1 MSVIVISTNLNQNS
15 KTDILAKLATDKFNE
30 LGFDAEY
37 LALASYDLPLCDGYE
52 CYSNESVIEL
62 QKKFAAADSFILC
75 SPVYCYDLNAVAKNL
90 IELTGASVKE
100 KVFSFI
106 VNAGAEKSY
115 MAPMKFM
122 NSLMIDF
129 RCLILPKFLYVT
141 SKDFDKQNKIDN
153 QDIIDSLDSMVKS
166 HLNLTKAYLSL

>member
-1 MSVIVISTNLNQNS
+1 MSAIVISSNLNQNS
-15 KTDILAKLATDKFNE
+15 KTDILAKLATQKFNE
-30 LGFDAEY
+30 FGFDAEY
-37 LALASYDLPLCDGYE
+37 LPLSSYDLPLCDGYK
-52 CYSNESVIEL
+52 CYSNDSVIEL
-62 QKKFAAADSFILC
+62 QKKFSAATSFVLC

-90 IELTGASVKE
+90 IELTGASIKE

-141 SKDFDKQNKIDN
+141 SKDFDKLTNITN
-153 QDIIDSLDSMVKS
+153 QDILDRLDSLVKS
-166 HLNLTKAYLSL
+166 HETLSKAYLSY